1 MQDLIPGINV
11 RQILANAGRSIVDAL
26 PVNKTYTWN
35 QNGTK
40 VSVSARSRAEAQALY
55 EQQQQTINN
64 NQRVATSY
72 GTVKTPSSTGGG
84 GGGGGGGS
92 YTPAITADL
101 SDKINA
107 LNEMYNVIYQDLGN
121 LTKERRS
128 NIESA
133 YGTQAK
139 NVQSA
144 YQDTAAQLPGQYNAQ
159 GIGQS
164 SYYAK
169 AAGKAQDI
177 YNEQTK
183 AIQDEQNQKLA
194 DLGQWYQSTLGQYQG
209 QQAAVG
215 ATPRSVTGTAADV
228 AGVRSGLDTRISE
241 LGQSRRGLQTQGQN
255 IAGLAAIAPSQNS
268 GADQLKKMLG
278 ELATSSIPD
287 FAKQTISKDKI
298 QKSGQDQAFYTDY
311 FDKLRQQIPV
321 A

>member
-1 MQDLIPGINV
+1 MDNFF
-11 RQILANAGRSIVDAL
+11 
-26 PVNKTYTWN
+26 N
-35 QNGTK
+35 QNVLNPVRRFFGQPGYADKNT
-40 VSVSARSRAEAQALY
+40 ARFQQAYKGDPLGVVGRNAEEAKRLYLEKERQAA
-55 EQQQQTINN
+55 EQMQF
-64 NQRVATSY
+64 APAPAP
-72 GTVKTPSSTGGG
+72 TVDGG

-92 YTPAITADL
+92 YVPAVTADL

-133 YGTQAK
+133 YGAQAK

-144 YQDTAAQLPGQYNAQ
+144 YQDTATQLPGQYNAQ

-228 AGVRSGLDTRISE
+228 AGVRSGLDTRINE
-241 LGQSRRGLQTQGQN
+241 LGQARTGLRSQGQN
-255 IAGLAAIAPSQNS
+255 IAGLAAVAPSQNS

-298 QKSGQDQAFYTDY
+298 QKSGQDPAFYTDY
-311 FDKLRQQIPV
+311 FDKLRQQTPV